1 MKIESDLHHHNVDT
15 ILAACFWVKT
25 DTCVMKDKG
34 CQKSRYRV
42 RHFLETDLP
51 SEWEMT
57 NQTAFFPLFWRE
69 AVNLYIYFDKILV
82 FTSNAHAYSRAHGL
96 GNETVLIAPD
106 TTLTPPDFRQMH
118 VDLGMSSLYELHD
131 ILKRRGDQPLCFKQ
145 ALFIQSSTIPVTKQV
160 KLQTAAMVKTLSEKW
175 RLSET
180 KCPATKHVLIL
191 QRNTT
196 RQIRN
201 VDAIVTYLRA
211 HLNTSVQVEQFEGK
225 LANEQARIVHCANVF
240 IAVQGAGMNWYKFLP
255 PNARMLEITYGIGWP
270 SRYAERARAQR
281 PDVISRIVECRML
294 TPPEVFLTYAREW
307 LPGFENATYDSI
319 SGAAKRKLYKISA
332 KQSPISKR
340 AVHKNSD
347 CECDPSAIYR
357 AVTS

>member
-1 MKIESDLHHHNVDT
+1 
-15 ILAACFWVKT
+15 
-25 DTCVMKDKG
+25 
-34 CQKSRYRV
+34 
-42 RHFLETDLP
+42 
-51 SEWEMT
+51 
-57 NQTAFFPLFWRE
+57 
-69 AVNLYIYFDKILV
+69 
-82 FTSNAHAYSRAHGL
+82 
-96 GNETVLIAPD
+96 
-106 TTLTPPDFRQMH
+106 
-118 VDLGMSSLYELHD
+118 
-131 ILKRRGDQPLCFKQ
+131 
-145 ALFIQSSTIPVTKQV
+145 
-160 KLQTAAMVKTLSEKW
+160 MVKTLSEKW

-255 PNARMLEITYGIGWP
+255 PNARMLEITYGVGWP
-270 SRYAERARAQR
+270 SRYAARAQALR
-281 PDVISRIVECRML
+281 PDVITKIVQCRML